1 MNVTVAYAL
10 PHQQTLEEME
20 VPEGTT
26 VEEAISMSHLL
37 EKYPEIDF
45 SVHKVGVLGKLVT
58 MVTALRDGDRVEIYR
73 SLPKKVR
80 DAHADDDKKA
90 RIRAKKERLAE
101 SATKTDTKQS

>member
-10 PHQQTLEEME
+10 PHQQTLEEMD
-20 VPEGTT
+20 VPENTT

-58 MVTALRDGDRVEIYR
+58 MTTTLRDGDRVEIYR
-73 SLPKKVR
+73 PLPKKVR
-80 DAHADDDKKA
+80 DAHAGDDRKA
-90 RIRAKKERLAE
+90 RIRAKKEQKAK
-101 SATKTDTKQS
+101 STGKMDAKQS